1 MSLVSTDWLYNNIDK
16 VKIFDSSWHL
26 PNENRNA
33 FEEYR
38 KGHIQGSI
46 FFDIDKY
53 SDKKSDL
60 PHMLPSK
67 EEWELFMSSLG
78 VSNNDIIV
86 IYDDSHLISSCR
98 CWYTFLYF
106 GHNQNSVFVLDG
118 GLKKWKQENR
128 ETVKSITN
136 ISKSKYFATENKK
149 LVKNKI
155 EIDQNIL
162 EKKFK
167 VLDAR
172 SKKRFEGKEAEQRKG
187 LRSGSIPGSYCLPF
201 RQLIND
207 DNTFKKK
214 DEIRLEFMS
223 IINLEE
229 NDIVFSCGSG
239 ITASVLALAYSLI
252 NNKYSPTV
260 YDGSWSEF
268 GKE

>member
-1 MSLVSTDWLYNNIDK
+1 MKTCITYGSQK
-16 VKIFDSSWHL
+16 L
-26 PNENRNA
+26 PQ
-33 FEEYR
+33 
-38 KGHIQGSI
+38 K
-46 FFDIDKY
+46 
-53 SDKKSDL
+53 
-60 PHMLPSK
+60 
-67 EEWELFMSSLG
+67 
-78 VSNNDIIV
+78 
-86 IYDDSHLISSCR
+86 
-98 CWYTFLYF
+98 
-106 GHNQNSVFVLDG
+106 
-118 GLKKWKQENR
+118 
-128 ETVKSITN
+128 
-136 ISKSKYFATENKK
+136 
-149 LVKNKI
+149 
-155 EIDQNIL
+155 NIL

-252 NNKYSPTV
+252 NNKYSPTAV
-260 YDGSWSEF
+260 SYTHLTLPT
-268 GKE
+268 KRIV

>member
-1 MSLVSTDWLYNNIDK
+1 MSLVESGWLENNINNT
-16 VKIFDSSWHL
+16 KILDCSWHM
-26 PNENRNA
+26 PDINRNGYN
-33 FEEYR
+33 EYL
-38 KGHIQGSI
+38 KEHIPGSI
-46 FFDIDKY
+46 FFDLDKY
-53 SDKKSDL
+53 SKNNTDL
-60 PHMLPSK
+60 PHMLPDPIV
-67 EEWELFMSSLG
+67 WEQIVSSLG
-78 VSNNDIIV
+78 ISNNDKVI
-86 IYDDSHLISSCR
+86 IYDYSDVISSCR

-118 GLKKWKQENR
+118 GLKKWKEENR

>member
-46 FFDIDKY
+46 FFDIDEY

-118 GLKKWKQENR
+118 GLKKWKE
-128 ETVKSITN
+128 E
-136 ISKSKYFATENKK
+136 
-149 LVKNKI
+149 
-155 EIDQNIL
+155 NIL

-214 DEIRLEFMS
+214 DEIRLEFKN

-252 NNKYSPTV
+252 NNKYSPMV